1 MTLSAIA
8 NPLACFLALWLPSRS
23 RHLIFILTSAGALL
37 SAYVIAL
44 AALSPDPLLKNSDL
58 GRGLIVLAQFAIS
71 ALFSYAKVTIATIFR
86 DEGRRALVWC
96 GAITQVG
103 SSIGALIMFPL
114 VNVYYVFKSN
124 PPCQ

>member
-1 MTLSAIA
+1 MGS
-8 NPLACFLALWLPSRS
+8 
-23 RHLIFILTSAGALL
+23 LL

-44 AALSPDPLLKNSDL
+44 AALSPDPFLKDSAF
-58 GRGLIVLAQFAIS
+58 GRGLIVLAQMAIS
-71 ALFSYAKVTIATIFR
+71 AFFSYAKVSIATVFR

-103 SSIGALIMFPL
+103 SSVGALIMFPL
-114 VNVYYVFKSN
+114 VNVYYVFVSN